1 MRSTPNQQEN
11 SVPTG
16 DGTRFP
22 HLFSPFQ
29 IGPMRLRNRVM
40 APPHSSAIG
49 NLWGTDE
56 KEVERTFAYWR
67 SRVSGDGPAWVGGV
81 TGRVRNILIPGFEP
95 HGYGAETTGYFRQP
109 FYVERIGR
117 FVEEMHALGAVV
129 TTQLTLLGGVP
140 HAPSPRR
147 SSTLYNHRPHVLST
161 HEIAEFVEEYRFS
174 ASQARKA
181 GLDGIELHLNHDDLL
196 EWFLSPLTNQRTDA
210 YGGSLENRARFAVE
224 VLTAVREEIGSDMAL
239 GVRFNLREE
248 EPGGYTLADGIEIAQ
263 YLESTGLLDF
273 LHAVI
278 GSPWGDPSYIQP
290 YFYQPAQ
297 WADLAG
303 QLRRSVSLP
312 VIYTGR
318 INSVE
323 VAEKVLADG
332 NADVVGMARAFIADG
347 DILRKAREGRLA
359 DIRPCVGGN
368 ECITRRYVDK
378 LPFGCAVNP
387 HTSNEIDG
395 PWKQAA
401 NPRRILVVG
410 GGPAGMELAAL
421 TAESGHTVELWE
433 ATDKLG
439 GQLRTILNAPFQEQM
454 ARYLEWQ
461 ERRLEKAGVTVR
473 RNTRATADTV
483 AEAGFDVVAVA
494 TGARPRRPAEIE
506 GVDQDY
512 FVYDIRDVLLGNV
525 AVGQEV
531 LVVAQDDHL
540 PPLIVAD
547 YLSDRGHDVTIVYP
561 TAGPAPMLGR
571 YILGGMLARL
581 TSRGVQFR
589 FMEDVIG
596 IEEERIRIRHTYSHQ
611 ESELGAFDSVVLA
624 CGGDADSSLYEELR
638 GRVPELHIL
647 GDAFAPTR
655 LVAVTRQA
663 YALAKELQK

>member
-1 MRSTPNQQEN
+1 MRSTQNQQEQ
-11 SVPTG
+11 SVPAT
-16 DGTRFP
+16 DGAAFP
-22 HLFSPFQ
+22 HLFSPVQ

-49 NLWGTDE
+49 NLWGTE
-56 KEVERTFAYWR
+56 EEAERTFAYWR
-67 SRVSGDGPAWVGGV
+67 SRVSDGGPAWVGGV
-81 TGRVRNILIPGFEP
+81 TGRVRNKLIPGFEP
-95 HGYGAETTGYFRQP
+95 HGYGAETVGYFRLP

-117 FVEEMHALGAVV
+117 FVEEMHSAGAVV

-140 HAPSPRR
+140 HAPSTRR
-147 SSTLYNHRPHVLST
+147 SSTLYNHRPHVL
-161 HEIAEFVEEYRFS
+161 HVDEIAEFVEEYRFS
-174 ASQARKA
+174 ARQARKA
-181 GLDGIELHLNHDDLL
+181 GLDGIELHLNHDDML
-196 EWFLSPLTNQRTDA
+196 EWFLSPLTNQRDDA

-248 EPGGYTLADGIEIAQ
+248 EPGGYTAADGIEIAQ

-290 YFYQPAQ
+290 YFYEPAQ

-303 QLRRSVSLP
+303 ELRRAVSLP
-312 VIYTGR
+312 VVHTGR
-318 INSVE
+318 INDVR
-323 VAEKVLADG
+323 VAERVLAEG

-347 DILRKAREGRLA
+347 DLLSKAREGRVD

-368 ECITRRYVDK
+368 ECITRRYVDR

-387 HTSNEIDG
+387 HTSHEIEG
-395 PWKQAA
+395 PWRRAA
-401 NPRRILVVG
+401 NPRRVLVVG

-433 ATDKLG
+433 AADRLG
-439 GQLRTILNAPFQEQM
+439 GQLRAVVNAPFQQQM

-461 ERRLEKAGVTVR
+461 ERRLATAGVRVR
-473 RNTRATADTV
+473 LGERATADSV
-483 AEAGFDVVAVA
+483 LAAGFDVVAVA
-494 TGARPRRPAEIE
+494 TGATPRRPAEIE
-506 GVDQDY
+506 GVDQDH

-540 PPLIVAD
+540 PPLMVAD
-547 YLSDRGHDVTIVYP
+547 HLSERGHDVTIVYP

-581 TSRGVQFR
+581 SARGVVFR

-596 IEEERIRIRHTYSHQ
+596 IEEERIRLRHTYSHQ

-624 CGGDADSSLYEELR
+624 CGGDSDSALHDELR
-638 GRVPELHIL
+638 GRVPDLHIL